1 MSSPTQAHAA
11 PARDH
16 ARTNLDADAATRLDP
31 EAATRLDP
39 EAVRRPDPDA
49 AAPLS
54 SEASAGFA
62 ANSQPRFQTDPRFST
77 AERDAVYRAIHTRR
91 DVRGEFLPDQI
102 PDEVLARVLTAA
114 HHAPS
119 VGFMQPWDFIV
130 ARSREVRAKI
140 HADFLAAHAEAEQMF
155 GAEKRATY
163 RNLKL
168 EGILESPV
176 NICITCDRS
185 RYGPV
190 VIGRTHIGAMDIYS
204 AVCAVQNLWLAAR
217 AENLGVGWVSILHPP
232 ALREALGIP
241 QEIIPIAYL
250 CVGYVSDFHARPE
263 LEAAGWLKRM
273 PLPELLHFDGWQGQ
287 ADAAGEAL
295 TEAIRAAQPYPR

>member
-16 ARTNLDADAATRLDP
+16 ARTDLD
-31 EAATRLDP
+31 
-39 EAVRRPDPDA
+39 
-49 AAPLS
+49 S
-54 SEASAGFA
+54 SASARLPSDAPAGLA
-62 ANSQPRFQTDPRFST
+62 TDSQPRFQADPRFTT

-91 DVRGEFLPDQI
+91 DVRGEFLPDAI
-102 PDEVLARVLTAA
+102 PDDVLARVLTAA

-119 VGFMQPWDFIV
+119 VGFMQPWDFV
-130 ARSREVRAKI
+130 LVRAREVRERI
-140 HADFLAAHAEAEQMF
+140 HRDFLAAHVEAEQMF
-155 GAEKRATY
+155 DEGKRETY

-185 RYGPV
+185 RHGPV
-190 VIGRTHIGAMDIYS
+190 VIGRTHIGAMDVYS

-217 AENLGVGWVSILHPP
+217 AENLGVGWVSILHPQ

-241 QEIIPIAYL
+241 REIVPIAYL
-250 CVGYVSDFHARPE
+250 CVGYVRDFHARPE
-263 LEAAGWLKRM
+263 LEAAGWLKRV
-273 PLPELLHFDGWQGQ
+273 PLPELLHFDTWQGRP
-287 ADAAGEAL
+287 DAAGERL
-295 TEAIRAAQPYPR
+295 IDAIAQTRPPAR

>member
-16 ARTNLDADAATRLDP
+16 ARTDLD
-31 EAATRLDP
+31 
-39 EAVRRPDPDA
+39 
-49 AAPLS
+49 S
-54 SEASAGFA
+54 SASARLPSDAPAGLA
-62 ANSQPRFQTDPRFST
+62 TDPQPRFQADPRFTT

-91 DVRGEFLPDQI
+91 DVRGEFLPDAI
-102 PDEVLARVLTAA
+102 PDDVLARVLTAA

-119 VGFMQPWDFIV
+119 VGFMQPWDFV
-130 ARSREVRAKI
+130 LVRAREVRERI
-140 HADFLAAHAEAEQMF
+140 HRDFLAAHVEAEQMF
-155 GAEKRATY
+155 DEAKRATY

-168 EGILESPV
+168 EGILDAPL
-176 NICITCDRS
+176 NLCITCDRS
-185 RYGPV
+185 RHGPV

-217 AENLGVGWVSILHPP
+217 AEGLGVGWVSILHEQ

-241 QEIIPIAYL
+241 PEIIPIAYL
-250 CVGYVSDFHARPE
+250 CIGYVSDFHARPE

-273 PLPELLHFDGWQGQ
+273 PLTELLHFDGWQGQ
-287 ADAAGEAL
+287 ADAAGEQLADAVRQL
-295 TEAIRAAQPYPR
+295 RPILR

>member
-16 ARTNLDADAATRLDP
+16 ARTDLD
-31 EAATRLDP
+31 
-39 EAVRRPDPDA
+39 
-49 AAPLS
+49 S
-54 SEASAGFA
+54 SASARLPSDAPAGLA
-62 ANSQPRFQTDPRFST
+62 TDSQPRFQADPRFTT

-91 DVRGEFLPDQI
+91 DVRGEFLPDAI
-102 PDEVLARVLTAA
+102 PDDVLARVLTAA

-119 VGFMQPWDFIV
+119 VGFMQPWDFV
-130 ARSREVRAKI
+130 LVRAREVRECI
-140 HADFLAAHAEAEQMF
+140 HRDFLAAHVEAEQMF
-155 GAEKRATY
+155 DEAKRATY

-168 EGILESPV
+168 EGILDAPL
-176 NICITCDRS
+176 NLCITCDRS
-185 RYGPV
+185 RHGPV

-217 AENLGVGWVSILHPP
+217 AEGLGVGWVSILHEQ

-241 QEIIPIAYL
+241 PEIVPIAYL
-250 CVGYVSDFHARPE
+250 CIGYVSDFHARPE

-273 PLPELLHFDGWQGQ
+273 PLTELLHFDGWQGQ
-287 ADAAGEAL
+287 ADAAGEQLADAVRQL
-295 TEAIRAAQPYPR
+295 RPILR